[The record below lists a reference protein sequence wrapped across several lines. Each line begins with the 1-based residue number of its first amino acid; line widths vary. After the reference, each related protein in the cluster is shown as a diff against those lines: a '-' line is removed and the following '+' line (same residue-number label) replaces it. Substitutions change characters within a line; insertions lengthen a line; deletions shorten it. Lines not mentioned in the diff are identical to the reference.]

1 MDTSPIPV
9 NSAPIIDSNVKQ
21 GVAWIRRGWRLVR
34 KHRSLW
40 FGMTVVYFALGFL
53 LKLIPF
59 MGDLLL
65 ILVTPMLLASVV
77 WGRVPGNQA
86 IHANGS
92 RRALSRAQ
100 AMFQTW
106 AARPAQELVHIFTVE
121 DRVFGAVLLGIVTL
135 GLAMSVKIV
144 GYLLIGGSMISGL
157 TAGQLSAP
165 QITTVL
171 GILVIAILYLMLAM
185 GLIYSVPL
193 TVLGNRQP
201 FSAIAESFSVC
212 RRYPVALLALTVPFF
227 MVYLLIMT
235 AFAKF
240 HWLGYVLVISAGF
253 VAVPVFVASVYSS
266 YLTFYPVDQTTSPQ

>member
-1 MDTSPIPV
+1 MDTDPSPV
-9 NSAPIIDSNVKQ
+9 NPAPNTNGGVQQ

-34 KHRSLW
+34 KHKPLW
-40 FGMTVVYFALGFL
+40 FGMTAVYFVFGFL

-77 WGRVPGNQA
+77 WGRIQGNQA
-86 IHANGS
+86 SHTNGS
-92 RRALSRAQ
+92 WRASSQAQ
-100 AMFQTW
+100 ALFQTW
-106 AARPAQELVHIFTVE
+106 LARPAQELVRIFTVE
-121 DRVFGAVLLGIVTL
+121 DKVFGAVLLGIVTL
-135 GLAMSVKIV
+135 GLAMSVKII

-171 GILVIAILYLMLAM
+171 GILVIVILYLMLAM
-185 GLIYSVPL
+185 GLLYSVPL

-201 FSAIAESFSVC
+201 FSAISESFSVC
-212 RRYPVALLALTVPFF
+212 RQYRVPLLALTVPFF
-227 MVYLLIMT
+227 LVYLLIMA

-240 HWLGYVLVISAGF
+240 HWLGYLLVISAGF

-266 YLTFYPVDQTTSPQ
+266 YLTLYPVDHTASPR